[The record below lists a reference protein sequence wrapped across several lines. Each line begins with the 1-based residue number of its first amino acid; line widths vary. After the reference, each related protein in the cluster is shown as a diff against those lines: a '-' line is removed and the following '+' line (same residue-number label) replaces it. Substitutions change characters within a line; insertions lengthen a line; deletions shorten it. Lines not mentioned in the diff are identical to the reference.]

1 MNGALLSEVWPDM
14 VKNPKKAKRLKNK
27 NNDDP
32 VMNPPLTPN
41 EMETELLGDN
51 NNEELNP
58 ERRLMGMRVSPYTS
72 NEVQYQNMRKREEED
87 RNENIQH
94 AESQRSIK
102 REKAVTEY
110 SEDPEYLE
118 FLEFKRRK
126 YTRTTF
132 KDREPS
138 TESSSSPDEQFHELL
153 LYIFTG
159 FFLLMIY
166 DNIYKLGKDSY

>member
-14 VKNPKKAKRLKNK
+14 VKKPKKARRLKNK

-51 NNEELNP
+51 NNEELDP
-58 ERRLMGMRVSPYTS
+58 ERRLLGMRVSPYTA
-72 NEVQYQNMRKREEED
+72 NEVQYQNMRKREEVD
-87 RNENIQH
+87 LNENIQY

-102 REKAVTEY
+102 RAKEVAEY

-118 FLEFKRRK
+118 FLEFKRRR
-126 YTRTTF
+126 YARTAF
-132 KDREPS
+132 KGKEPS
-138 TESSSSPDEQFHELL
+138 VETSSPDEQFHELL

-166 DNIYKLGKDSY
+166 DNIYKLGKEAY